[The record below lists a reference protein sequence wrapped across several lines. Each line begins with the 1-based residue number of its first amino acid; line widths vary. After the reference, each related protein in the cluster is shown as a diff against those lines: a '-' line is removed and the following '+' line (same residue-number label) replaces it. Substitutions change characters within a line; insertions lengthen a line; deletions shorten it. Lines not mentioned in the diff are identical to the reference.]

1 MFSLSQPLKDIPLKD
16 ILLCN
21 LGVSFDTSLSNLIS
35 HISTAMMV
43 FVHGTEAFIDE
54 LSNSGTIHIL
64 RFHFLMFFDPLPLC
78 HLWRPL
84 PYFADF
90 CDFGNFDNFQCEM
103 FLKYNKRTSY
113 YLMSAHIFEYRGDF

>member
-78 HLWRPL
+78 YQMSFMATPSQ
-84 PYFADF
+84 F
-90 CDFGNFDNFQCEM
+90 C
-103 FLKYNKRTSY
+103 
-113 YLMSAHIFEYRGDF
+113 